1 MRRLVTFLLVLMIAM
16 VLGYATPAK
25 AQIGKDVRISAG
37 SPEDK
42 ALTEIS
48 STADAAQK
56 LDLIQKFQADYGQ
69 GDMAVVAYEQF
80 VNYYL
85 QQKDYDK
92 VFEYGEKLFQV
103 DPNNLANGVN
113 LVRAAQERGD
123 TAKLFDYGERVG
135 AIVTRYKA
143 QGPLEG
149 VADAEWNATKA
160 KALEQTADNRTY
172 VEQTLFVTAYHAQ
185 DPAARAGLLAR
196 FASSFP
202 DSSYANQAW
211 EIAATSYQ
219 QAQNY
224 PKMLE
229 VANGVLAKDPNSL
242 GVLILLADY
251 YSGKGEELDK
261 GEADANKALD
271 VLATAKKPDGVTDE
285 QWQQQTSLQKGL
297 ALSSLGQVDI
307 WRKKNVEAIG
317 QFKVAAPLLKPN
329 ALLYAKNQYLMGL
342 ALLNLKRVA
351 EAETALTEAAAA
363 DTPYKALA
371 QEKLNGLAA
380 APRRRP

>member
-1 MRRLVTFLLVLMIAM
+1 
-16 VLGYATPAK
+16 
-25 AQIGKDVRISAG
+25 
-37 SPEDK
+37 
-42 ALTEIS
+42 
-48 STADAAQK
+48 
-56 LDLIQKFQADYGQ
+56 
-69 GDMAVVAYEQF
+69 
-80 VNYYL
+80 
-85 QQKDYDK
+85 
-92 VFEYGEKLFQV
+92 
-103 DPNNLANGVN
+103 
-113 LVRAAQERGD
+113 
-123 TAKLFDYGERVG
+123 
-135 AIVTRYKA
+135 
-143 QGPLEG
+143 
-149 VADAEWNATKA
+149 
-160 KALEQTADNRTY
+160 
-172 VEQTLFVTAYHAQ
+172 
-185 DPAARAGLLAR
+185 
-196 FASSFP
+196 
-202 DSSYANQAW
+202 
-211 EIAATSYQ
+211 
-219 QAQNY
+219 
-224 PKMLE
+224 MLE

-261 GEADANKALD
+261 READANKALD

-363 DTPYKALA
+363 DTPYKAPA